1 MLHITIIAITL
12 LIYHNV
18 QGFVLSWNK
27 YYFSYYVQ
35 KLHQCGIE
43 SQGRGPFFSSLGQAG
58 RFSRKREGEKIKGST
73 SFRIPYPISRQTPT
87 ASTVVVLQTRELTP
101 RYTLIFCDQYCDRRN
116 TIMRGENCL
125 HDIANKVHI
134 LKNK

>member
-1 MLHITIIAITL
+1 MVNFNLWESYQGPFSMLHITIIAITL

-27 YYFSYYVQ
+27 YYVNI
-35 KLHQCGIE
+35 LHQCGIE

-58 RFSRKREGEKIKGST
+58 RFSRKREGEKIKSST

-101 RYTLIFCDQYCDRRN
+101 RYTL
-116 TIMRGENCL
+116 
-125 HDIANKVHI
+125 
-134 LKNK
+134 